1 MSELQASLTGLLPFV
16 VYFVTGLVL
25 FLVFMK
31 LYAWMTPNDEVKL
44 IKENNSAASL
54 VFSAAAIGF
63 SLPLSSAAA
72 NSVSLIDFLVWGV
85 IACVVQLAVYQIF
98 RRFYPLVNERIEKGE
113 MAVSINLASI
123 SVTVGVLNA
132 ACMSY

>member
-1 MSELQASLTGLLPFV
+1 MSELQASLSGLLPFAA
-16 VYFVTGLVL
+16 YFTTGL
-25 FLVFMK
+25 FLLLAFMK
-31 LYAWMTPNDEVKL
+31 FYTWMTPNDEVKL

-63 SLPLSSAAA
+63 SLPLASAAA
-72 NSVSLIDFLVWGV
+72 NSVSLIDFLVWGI

-113 MAVSINLASI
+113 LAVSINLASI
-123 SVTVGVLNA
+123 SMIVGILNA